1 MKDNTVEAGTVKPSP
16 EGEGWVRG
24 NQHKEESLFIPPHP
38 SLIMPDY
45 PVRHPAGECKS
56 APGGF
61 VPQGEGTQIEPR
73 SFSRLDV
80 AFGRFLSRRT
90 GFDPVQKQA
99 FETIVMT
106 ASYEQNQGHSCIQIN
121 DEARELLFASGL
133 VETNPTDQSSPL
145 PLVIEQ
151 NRLYLHRYWNYEN
164 RLAMQIKAMNQAE
177 ANGNRPV
184 AVTELLLDRY
194 FDVSDETDDQRE
206 AAKMAARQS
215 FCIITGGPGT
225 GKTFTV
231 VKILALLQEL
241 AEQPL
246 HIALAAPTGK
256 AAMRLQ
262 ESIGFS
268 KTKLPCSDAIK
279 NRIPETVTTLHR
291 LLGAMPPSPYFRH
304 HAGKPLVHDL
314 VVVDEASM
322 VDLALMSKLLDALK
336 PGARLILL
344 GDKDQLASVESGAVL
359 ADLAVAETL
368 QSNVYT
374 LKKSHRFGG
383 VIKELA
389 EAVNR
394 QQDELAWQILSNG
407 GSGAVQCLDAD
418 LVDYVVA
425 QQAEY
430 LQLIKAG
437 AGFERIF
444 QAFSRFQVLCSNRQG
459 KNSVADINYRVE
471 QKLAEQNRIAL
482 SGLWYPGRPVMVT
495 QNNPALHL
503 YNGDIGICM
512 QDNVGAGLVPA
523 QSGQP
528 QGIAPTGKLMV
539 YFQRADGSVKKYLP
553 ARVPHCE
560 TVFAMTIHKS
570 QGSEFEE
577 VLIVLPEA
585 INPVLTKE
593 LLYTAITRAKQT
605 IKLVAGEAVFTATV
619 RQKIDRVT
627 GLVDK
632 FKI

>member
-1 MKDNTVEAGTVKPSP
+1 MEDLEVQTE
-16 EGEGWVRG
+16 
-24 NQHKEESLFIPPHP
+24 Q
-38 SLIMPDY
+38 
-45 PVRHPAGECKS
+45 
-56 APGGF
+56 
-61 VPQGEGTQIEPR
+61 R

-80 AFGRFLSRRT
+80 AFARFLSQRT
-90 GFDPVQKQA
+90 GFDPLQKQA

-106 ASYEQNQGHSCIQIN
+106 ASYEQNQGHSCIQI
-121 DEARELLFASGL
+121 DDKARALLLASGL
-133 VETNPTDQSSPL
+133 VDPNPNSQADPL

-151 NRLYLHRYWNYEN
+151 DRLYLHRYWNYEN
-164 RLAMQIKAMNQAE
+164 RLAMQIKAMTQAE
-177 ANGNRPV
+177 HPIEKLDA
-184 AVTELLLDRY
+184 LLDRY
-194 FDVSDETDDQRE
+194 FDMRDETDDQRE
-206 AAKMAARQS
+206 AAKMAAKQS
-215 FCIITGGPGT
+215 FSIITGGPGT

-268 KTKLPCSDAIK
+268 KAKLPCSETIK

-304 HAGKPLVHDL
+304 NADKPLVYDL

-359 ADLAVAETL
+359 ADLAMAETL
-368 QSNVYT
+368 QNNVYT

-383 VIKELA
+383 AIKELA
-389 EAVNR
+389 EAVNF
-394 QQDELAWQILSNG
+394 QQDELAWQILSDG
-407 GSGAVQCLDAD
+407 GDGAVQCLDED
-418 LVDYVVA
+418 LIDYVAA
-425 QQAEY
+425 QQADY
-430 LQLIKAG
+430 LQLAKAD
-437 AGFERIF
+437 AEFEQIF

-459 KNSVADINYRVE
+459 KNSVADINDRVE
-471 QKLAEQNRIAL
+471 QKLAEQKRIDL

-512 QDNVGAGLVPA
+512 PDSFSA
-523 QSGQP
+523 
-528 QGIAPTGKLMV
+528 GKLMV
-539 YFQRADGSVKKYLP
+539 FFQRADGSVKKYLP

-593 LLYTAITRAKQT
+593 LLYTAITRAKKT
-605 IKLVAGEAVFTATV
+605 IKLVAGETVFTATV
-619 RQKIDRVT
+619 RQKIERVT

-632 FKI
+632 FKG

>member
-1 MKDNTVEAGTVKPSP
+1 MAV
-16 EGEGWVRG
+16 
-24 NQHKEESLFIPPHP
+24 
-38 SLIMPDY
+38 
-45 PVRHPAGECKS
+45 
-56 APGGF
+56 
-61 VPQGEGTQIEPR
+61 
-73 SFSRLDV
+73 
-80 AFGRFLSRRT
+80 
-90 GFDPVQKQA
+90 
-99 FETIVMT
+99 
-106 ASYEQNQGHSCIQIN
+106 SYEQNQGHSCIQID
-121 DEARELLFASGL
+121 DEARALLLASGL
-133 VETNPTDQSSPL
+133 VETNLEAQANPL

-151 NRLYLHRYWNYEN
+151 NRLYLHRYWSYEN
-164 RLAMQIKAMNQAE
+164 RLAMQIKAMAQITH
-177 ANGNRPV
+177 PV
-184 AVTELLLDRY
+184 EQLDAMLDRY
-194 FDVSDETDDQRE
+194 FPETITETDDQRE
-206 AAKMAARQS
+206 AAKMAVQQS
-215 FCIITGGPGT
+215 FSIITGGPGT

-268 KTKLPCSDAIK
+268 KEKLPCSEAIK
-279 NRIPETVTTLHR
+279 SRIPETVTTLHR

-304 HAGKPLVHDL
+304 HADKPLVYDL

-336 PGARLILL
+336 PGASLILL

-359 ADLAVAETL
+359 ADLAGAETL
-368 QSNVYT
+368 QNNVYI

-383 VIKELA
+383 AIKELA
-389 EAVNR
+389 EAVNL
-394 QQDELAWQILSNG
+394 QQAELAWQILS
-407 GSGAVQCLDAD
+407 SGQDSAVQFLDEN
-418 LVDYVVA
+418 LVEYIAA
-425 QQAEY
+425 QQADY

-437 AGFERIF
+437 AEFEPIY

-471 QKLAEQNRIAL
+471 QKLAEQQRVDL

-495 QNNPALHL
+495 QNNPTLNL
-503 YNGDIGICM
+503 YNGDIGICLL
-512 QDNVGAGLVPA
+512 DKIGADR
-523 QSGQP
+523 SGQP

-539 YFQRADGSVKKYLP
+539 FFQRPDGSVKKYLP

-593 LLYTAITRAKQT
+593 LLYTAITRAKKT
-605 IKLVAGEAVFTATV
+605 IKLLAKETVFTATV
-619 RQKIDRVT
+619 RQKIERVT

-632 FKI
+632 FKS